1 MNATNN
7 TVIGSASAILS
18 ANVATLSTHALCAIA
33 ISAGKG
39 ADAEREIL
47 RRGEGAVQEYANRL
61 TVWAD
66 DVLSRVPALPK
77 SASEGEKGA
86 HKALCAEAMAPVL
99 SRYASITREAKRMS
113 ATYTVSKDGTI
124 FSAVL
129 LASVKSNG
137 KGKRAK
143 SVQPSTAAATAGRER
158 DDAKRKNRELERTI
172 AELRQQL
179 ATVTRERDRAV
190 SDLAAL
196 RQSLGLASKPA
207 TRKPA
212 RRAVNA

>member
-7 TVIGSASAILS
+7 KVIGSASAILS

-47 RRGEGAVQEYANRL
+47 RRGEDAVQEYANRL
-61 TVWAD
+61 TVWAHD
-66 DVLSRVPALPK
+66 NLSTLPALPK
-77 SASEGEKGA
+77 NASEGEKNA
-86 HKALCAEAMAPVL
+86 HKALRAEVMAPVL
-99 SRYASITREAKRMS
+99 SRYASITREAKRMT
-113 ATYTVSKDGTI
+113 ATYTISKDGDVFTAI
-124 FSAVL
+124 L
-129 LASVKSNG
+129 LAAVKSNG

-143 SVQPSTAAATAGRER
+143 SVTPSENAATAGKER
-158 DDAKRKNRELERTI
+158 DAARAKLRESDRII

-190 SDLAAL
+190 ADLAAL
-196 RQSLGLASKPA
+196 RKSLGLSSKPA
-207 TRKPA
+207 KRAPA
-212 RRAVNA
+212 KRAVNA